1 MKYDYLVVGAGLFGA
16 TCARE
21 LTDAGKRVLVIEKAG
36 HVGGAAHTL
45 ERDGQRYQAKGGHW
59 LHTDSQR
66 IWEYLGR
73 FGQWKTYVHHVKAT
87 ARGQVY
93 SLPINLTTLQQVWPW
108 PTKPLTP
115 QLGQEFFAAY
125 LNGHDTSTVEGWCLN
140 HIGPDLY
147 KLLVE
152 GYTRKMWDAE
162 PSKLPASII
171 KRMPVRTTWDDRY
184 FTDAYQGLPVAG
196 YTALVETMLTGI
208 PVHLGE
214 DYLTR
219 ITYWN
224 EMARRVIYT
233 GPVDALLAEQ
243 LGKLAYRSLR
253 FEHEWVEMT
262 HDYQGVATMNY
273 CDADVPWLRI
283 EEWKHSYKQAEPTR
297 TLITRH
303 YPASYAETNDPLYP
317 VADHANQALYG
328 KYVKAAASIYP
339 NVVLGGRLGSYLYR
353 DMAPTVAAALH
364 LVEKELDNG

>member
-1 MKYDYLVVGAGLFGA
+1 MKYDYLIVGAGLFGA

-21 LTDAGKRVLVIEKAG
+21 LSGYGKRVLVIEKAG

-45 ERDGQRYQAKGGHW
+45 EQDGQRYQAKGGHW
-59 LHTDSQR
+59 FHTNDAR
-66 IWEYLGR
+66 LWDYMTR
-73 FGQWKTYVHHVKAT
+73 FGEWKHYTHHVKAT

-108 PTKPLTP
+108 PTRPLTP
-115 QLGQEFFAAY
+115 QLGREFFAAY
-125 LNGHDTSTVEGWCLN
+125 LDGHDTSTVEGWCLN

-184 FTDAYQGLPVAG
+184 FSDAYQGLPVAG

-208 PVHLGE
+208 RVLLGE

-219 ITYWN
+219 TTYWN
-224 EMARRVIYT
+224 EQAKRVIYT
-233 GPVDALLAEQ
+233 GPVDALLADQ

-253 FEHEWVEMT
+253 FEHEWVPVA
-262 HDYQGVATMNY
+262 DYQGVATMNY
-273 CDADVPWLRI
+273 PDADVPWLRI
-283 EEWKHSYKQAEPTR
+283 EEWKHSYTPAAPADH

-317 VADHANQALYG
+317 VADRANQALYA
-328 KYVKAAASIYP
+328 KYVKMVGYRYP
-339 NVVLGGRLGSYLYR
+339 QVILGGRLGSYIYR

-364 LVEKELDNG
+364 LVEKELT